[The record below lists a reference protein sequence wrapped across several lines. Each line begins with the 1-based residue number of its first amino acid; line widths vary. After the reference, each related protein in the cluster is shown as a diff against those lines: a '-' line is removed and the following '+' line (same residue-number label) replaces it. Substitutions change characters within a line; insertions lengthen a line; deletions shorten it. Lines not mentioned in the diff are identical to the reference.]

1 MLVTRGDACTVFA
14 VWAFDVLSACYPVTA
29 GITSEDPD
37 AGKALEPVRG
47 QPAAIVG
54 GQMREYQVVDFEFS
68 QISEHHSLKDDC
80 PQVQGLRWLVKQHDR
95 FRILLLG
102 SLDDSSGMTSSC
114 QVRLEHPGR

>member
-14 VWAFDVLSACYPVTA
+14 VWAFDVLSACYPVTT

-54 GQMREYQVVDFEFS
+54 GQMREYQVVDFSSFLKYLS
-68 QISEHHSLKDDC
+68 ITVLRMTVPRCKGSDGWSSSTIGSESFYSDPLIIR
-80 PQVQGLRWLVKQHDR
+80 Q
-95 FRILLLG
+95 
-102 SLDDSSGMTSSC
+102 
-114 QVRLEHPGR
+114 E